1 MKQSAGCAATDSV
14 GVSSPCSI
22 EQDAHRLLGREVHAR
37 WSTGNSAGAA
47 RTAVVSAILLWGA
60 AVASAQIP
68 DLYRNMDTDGNGK
81 ISRAEF
87 PAGDALFTAID
98 ANRDGLIEAA
108 EGNAFWRALR
118 GQKGVQK
125 KAPAKGNVTGA
136 VAAIPD
142 DIEVQS
148 DIVYKTVEGQAV
160 KLDLY
165 GLKGRRYAQA
175 PLVVF
180 FHGGG
185 YVGGDKQGALDRGA
199 EIFFPLL
206 REHGYRMASVNYRL
220 CAVAG
225 AKLVDCSTDSKD
237 ALRFLVKNREAYGI
251 DPDRIAT
258 MGTSAGGSLALLQS
272 LTEKDDLPGDPR
284 LAGYEARARCA
295 VAWFGPTDFTATE
308 SWAGLSPLKVAI
320 QMPVL
325 FRVGPAVNLH
335 EYEIVSPVWYMKHNG
350 LKPPMLLVHGE
361 RDSTTPMQQSAWMD
375 EEARKLGVP
384 LTFVRVR
391 NAEHGFREA
400 GGPISPSR
408 KEINQ
413 LTLNFLVENNQ

>member
-1 MKQSAGCAATDSV
+1 
-14 GVSSPCSI
+14 
-22 EQDAHRLLGREVHAR
+22 
-37 WSTGNSAGAA
+37 
-47 RTAVVSAILLWGA
+47 
-60 AVASAQIP
+60 
-68 DLYRNMDTDGNGK
+68 MDTDGNGK

-118 GQKGVQK
+118 GQKGGVQGK
-125 KAPAKGNVTGA
+125 SPARGNVTGA

-142 DIEVQS
+142 DIKMQS

-165 GLKGRRYAQA
+165 GLKGHRYTHA

-185 YVGGDKQGALDRGA
+185 YVGGDKQGALNHGA
-199 EIFFPLL
+199 DIFFLLL

-220 CAVAG
+220 CTVAG
-225 AKLVDCSTDSKD
+225 AKLVDCSTDCKD

-251 DPDRIAT
+251 DPDRIAA

-272 LTEKDDLPGDPR
+272 LTNKDDLPGDPQ

-295 VAWFGPTDFTATE
+295 VAWFGPTDFTAPE
-308 SWAGLSPLKVAI
+308 LWGEVSPLKIAI
-320 QMPVL
+320 QMPIL
-325 FRVGPAVNLH
+325 FKVGPEVNLR
-335 EYEIVSPVWYMKHNG
+335 EYEIASPVWYMKRNG

-361 RDSTTPMQQSAWMD
+361 RDSTTPMQHSAWMD
-375 EEARKLGVP
+375 EQARKLGVP

-400 GGPISPSR
+400 GGPTSPSR
-408 KEINQ
+408 KEINR
-413 LTLNFLVENNQ
+413 LTLNFLLENNQ